1 MVKANAAS
9 HKFMIKAGEKLK
21 EKRIEKGL
29 SLEDVSKATKIKTP
43 FLEYIENGEYQ
54 KLPSVSYAQ
63 GFVRNYV
70 KFLGLPEEEIMAIFR
85 REFDEEKTYRV
96 LPKGFEKTE
105 EFSVT
110 GFKIRQTFVLI
121 SIVILLFISY
131 LIFQY
136 RYAFINPPLTI
147 KSPKDNSLITSSQV
161 KISGITDSNATVYV
175 DKNLVSVSSTGNFEK
190 TVSVFP
196 GKTTITVKAINKFSR
211 ETVKQIQIDV
221 KGGS

>member
-1 MVKANAAS
+1 
-9 HKFMIKAGEKLK
+9 MIKAGEKLK
-21 EKRIEKGL
+21 EIRIEKGL
-29 SLEDVSKATKIKTP
+29 SLEDVSKATKIKES
-43 FLEYIENGEYQ
+43 FLDYIERGEYQ

-70 KFLGLPEEEIMAIFR
+70 KFLGLSEREIMAIFR

-105 EFSVT
+105 EFSIT

-121 SIVILLFISY
+121 GGIIVLFLFYLL
-131 LIFQY
+131 FQY

-147 KSPKDNSLITSSQV
+147 ISPKDNSQITSSQV
-161 KISGITDSNATVYV
+161 KISGITDSNAAVYV
-175 DKNLVSVSSTGNFEK
+175 NKNLVSVDSRGNFEK

-196 GKTTITVKAINKFSR
+196 GKSVITIKAINKFSR
-211 ETVKQIQIDV
+211 ETTKQIQIDV